1 MKRYSYFITLAA
13 IFFAISGLVYFIHYL
28 IFRDLHH
35 IFIFMGSD
43 LGFVFLE
50 VFLVVVVIER
60 VLARRDKGAMF
71 SKLNMVVGAFFSEV
85 GTPLIGKLLGCF
97 DRRTEISRNLAVSQ
111 DWSHRDFKKAM
122 AFALIIEDKDK
133 PNCANIDLNEL
144 KAFLTRKRSFLLR
157 LLENPNV
164 LEHER
169 FSDLLWAVFHLA
181 EELEARTSLEGLPQS
196 DMAHINGDLQRV
208 YGHLAAEWIA
218 YAEHLKLQ
226 YPFLFSL
233 VIRTNPFRKHPSAV
247 VT

>member
-1 MKRYSYFITLAA
+1 
-13 IFFAISGLVYFIHYL
+13 
-28 IFRDLHH
+28 
-35 IFIFMGSD
+35 MGSD

-50 VFLVVVVIER
+50 VFLVVIVIER
-60 VLARRDKGAMF
+60 VLARREKGGML

-97 DRRTEISRNLAVSQ
+97 DRRTEISQHLAVSQ
-111 DWSHRDFKKAM
+111 DWSHADFKKAM
-122 AFALIIEDKDK
+122 AVARTIEGK

-144 KAFLTRKRSFLLR
+144 KAFLIQKRSFLLR

-181 EELEARTSLEGLPQS
+181 EELEARTSLEDLPQS
-196 DMAHINGDLQRV
+196 DLAHISGDMQRA
-208 YGHLAAEWIA
+208 YGYLAAEWVA
-218 YAEHLKLQ
+218 HVEHLKAR

-233 VIRTNPFRKHPSAV
+233 VVRTNPFREHPSPV